1 MDALSSWLVIAPN
14 QSLPPMDRIKYLL
27 LRFLREEATPA
38 EQAELEAWAAEG
50 PVNRALLE
58 ELQDPA
64 LVAEALAKLDQLHRQ
79 EAWARVERHALEARE
94 KTLDSVESY
103 ATAHRPAAVVLLEDH
118 GPNRRR
124 LLVRW
129 MAAAVIIVLL
139 GTGAWWITRSR
150 LASVPPIA
158 RTTKPADIAAPVRSR
173 ATLTLAGGRQVA
185 LDSISNGQLA
195 IQGQTTIQKLKN
207 GQIAYIPSS
216 AGLQGVGVVQ
226 LYNTLS
232 NPRGSQVVTLTL
244 SDGTKVWLNAESSI
258 RYPAVFMGGDRAVEM
273 TGEAY
278 FEVATNASQ
287 PFKVTV
293 KGQEEVD
300 VLGTSFNINAYDDE
314 KMVKTTLLT
323 GSVRVAATTIVPSV
337 VGVNTNN
344 GKPSVVLKPGEQAEL
359 SIGVNMGNS
368 GGKLTVDDHANV
380 EDAVAWKNGRFAF
393 DRADL
398 PTVMRQLARWYNVDV
413 SYEGAVP
420 QRQFSG
426 RIGKSL
432 TLDQVL
438 KGLTKARVHYTIE
451 SGNRLVIRP

>member
-1 MDALSSWLVIAPN
+1 
-14 QSLPPMDRIKYLL
+14 MDRIKFLL
-27 LRFLREEATPA
+27 LRFLREEISPE
-38 EQAELEAWAAEG
+38 EQAELDSWLAAAPANG
-50 PVNRALLE
+50 DLMQ

-118 GPNRRR
+118 GPNRRQ

-314 KMVKTTLLT
+314 NMIRTTLLA
-323 GSVRVAATTIVPSV
+323 GSVRVAAQASQPAL
-337 VGVNTNN
+337 GVNTNN

-359 SIGVNMGNS
+359 SAGLNTGN
-368 GGKLTVDDHANV
+368 GGKLKVVDHADV
-380 EDAVAWKNGRFAF
+380 EDAVAWKDGRFAF
-393 DRADL
+393 NRADL

-438 KGLTKARVHYTIE
+438 KGLTKTRVHYTIE
-451 SGNRLVIRP
+451 TGNRLVIRP